1 MWSTP
6 FNPFTWDKSSKRVTT
21 DVASLDVR
29 DAEGKNI
36 IISGLTPGVTIL
48 LPLNRQTS
56 HPVNVSFGAD
66 RTLRHHKIGPL
77 FQNSIVKIWII
88 LDESDVAISSI
99 IIAEPLK
106 TSAPF
111 ECKRVRG
118 AWLNSRRIICEG
130 KNQINISFTAFDPGY
145 YVLYMDFKAVIE
157 NSGNVDEWEGND
169 NGCIKI
175 RQPPSRPKKA
185 KASYTFEVS
194 ESTCLFWQ
202 KIHAEWRTTGCK
214 VKKLSQRDT
223 GFETT
228 LTWTSFLQL

>member
-29 DAEGKNI
+29 DAEGKKI
-36 IISGLTPGVTIL
+36 LISGLTPGVIIL

-77 FQNSIVKIWII
+77 FENSMVKIWII
-88 LDESDVAISSI
+88 LDESHVAVSSI
-99 IIAEPLK
+99 KIAKPLK
-106 TSAPF
+106 TSPPL

-118 AWLNSRRIICEG
+118 AWLNSCRITCEG
-130 KNQINISFTAFDPGY
+130 KHQIKISFTAFDQGY
-145 YVLYMDFKAVIE
+145 YVLYMDFKAVTE
-157 NSGNVDEWEGND
+157 SSGNVDEWEGSD

-185 KASYTFEVS
+185 KVSYTFEVS

-202 KIHAEWRTTGCK
+202 QIQSEWRTTGRK
-214 VKKLSQRDT
+214 VKKLS
-223 GFETT
+223 F
-228 LTWTSFLQL
+228 S

>member
-77 FQNSIVKIWII
+77 FQNSMVKI
-88 LDESDVAISSI
+88 
-99 IIAEPLK
+99 
-106 TSAPF
+106 
-111 ECKRVRG
+111 
-118 AWLNSRRIICEG
+118 
-130 KNQINISFTAFDPGY
+130 
-145 YVLYMDFKAVIE
+145 
-157 NSGNVDEWEGND
+157 
-169 NGCIKI
+169 
-175 RQPPSRPKKA
+175 
-185 KASYTFEVS
+185 
-194 ESTCLFWQ
+194 
-202 KIHAEWRTTGCK
+202 
-214 VKKLSQRDT
+214 
-223 GFETT
+223 
-228 LTWTSFLQL
+228 

>member
-29 DAEGKNI
+29 DAEGKKI
-36 IISGLTPGVTIL
+36 LISGLIPGVIIL

-77 FQNSIVKIWII
+77 FENSMVKIWII
-88 LDESDVAISSI
+88 LEESDVAVSSI
-99 IIAEPLK
+99 KIAETLK
-106 TSAPF
+106 TSPL

-118 AWLNSRRIICEG
+118 AWHNSDRITCEG
-130 KNQINISFTAFDPGY
+130 KNQIKISFTAFDPGF
-145 YVLYMDFKAVIE
+145 YVLYMDFKSVTE
-157 NSGNVDEWEGND
+157 HSGNVDEWEGND

-175 RQPPSRPKKA
+175 RQPPSRPKTA
-185 KASYTFEVS
+185 RVSYTFEVG

-202 KIHAEWRTTGCK
+202 QIQSERRTTGCK
-214 VKKLSQRDT
+214 VKKLSY
-223 GFETT
+223 
-228 LTWTSFLQL
+228 S

>member
-21 DVASLDVR
+21 HVASLDVR
-29 DAEGKNI
+29 DAEGKKI
-36 IISGLTPGVTIL
+36 LISGLTPGVIIL

-77 FQNSIVKIWII
+77 FQNSMVKIWII

-106 TSAPF
+106 TSPPF

-118 AWLNSRRIICEG
+118 AWLNSRRIACEG
-130 KNQINISFTAFDPGY
+130 KNQIKISFTAFDPGY
-145 YVLYMDFKAVIE
+145 YVLYMDLKAVTEHSE
-157 NSGNVDEWEGND
+157 NLR
-169 NGCIKI
+169 K
-175 RQPPSRPKKA
+175 PPSRRKKA
-185 KASYTFEVS
+185 KVSYTFEVS

-202 KIHAEWRTTGCK
+202 QIQSEWRTTGCK
-214 VKKLSQRDT
+214 VNKLS
-223 GFETT
+223 F
-228 LTWTSFLQL
+228 S